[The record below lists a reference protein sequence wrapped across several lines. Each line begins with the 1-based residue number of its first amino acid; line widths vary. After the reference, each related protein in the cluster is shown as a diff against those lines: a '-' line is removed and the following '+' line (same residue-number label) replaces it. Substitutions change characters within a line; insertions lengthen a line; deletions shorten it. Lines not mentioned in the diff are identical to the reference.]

1 MELHQLRYVVAVA
14 KAGNF
19 TRAAEELFLAQPSL
33 SVQVRKLEHE
43 LGVQLFER
51 LGRSVRLT
59 HAGEVFLQHAQR
71 ALSEVVEA
79 RERMAEVRD
88 LRQGRLALGAL
99 PSVGAHLLPGVLA
112 DFRRSHPG
120 VVTSLVELD
129 VSADV
134 ERMVQAG
141 RLDLAVI
148 RLPRT
153 RDGLTDRRLVREPL
167 VAVVPPDS
175 DLARA
180 DELALSDLAD
190 QDFVAMR
197 PGHGLRELM
206 DGVCAGAGIT
216 PNVTV
221 ETGQLS
227 IVHGMV
233 RAGVGVSIL
242 PRLAAGLGTT
252 TVPLADP
259 LAYRDLGVVWRFQ
272 QPLSPP
278 TAAFLRLLHE
288 SLPAPRR
295 ADPCP
300 ALAG

>member
-1 MELHQLRYVVAVA
+1 VAVA
-14 KAGNF
+14 RAGSF

-43 LGVQLFER
+43 LGVRLFER
-51 LGRSVRLT
+51 LGRSIQLT
-59 HAGEVFLQHAQR
+59 HAGEVFLQHAER
-71 ALSEVVEA
+71 ALAEVAEA

-88 LRQGRLALGAL
+88 LREGRLALGAL

-112 DFRRSHPG
+112 AFRRSHPG
-120 VVTSLVELD
+120 VATSLVELD
-129 VSADV
+129 VSAEV
-134 ERMVQAG
+134 ERMVQDG

-153 RDGLTDRRLVREPL
+153 RDGLTVRALVREPL
-167 VAVVPPDS
+167 VAVVPPGS
-175 DLARA
+175 ELAGA
-180 DELALSDLAD
+180 DELTLCDLAD
-190 QDFVAMR
+190 QEFVAMR

-206 DGVCAGAGIT
+206 DGILAGAGIT

-242 PRLAAGLGTT
+242 PRLAAGMGTS

-259 LAYRDLGVVWRFQ
+259 SAYRELGVVWRSH
-272 QPLSPP
+272 QPVSPP
-278 TAAFLRLLHE
+278 TAAFLRLLRE
-288 SLPAPRR
+288 STPGAHRPDQQPAR
-295 ADPCP
+295 P